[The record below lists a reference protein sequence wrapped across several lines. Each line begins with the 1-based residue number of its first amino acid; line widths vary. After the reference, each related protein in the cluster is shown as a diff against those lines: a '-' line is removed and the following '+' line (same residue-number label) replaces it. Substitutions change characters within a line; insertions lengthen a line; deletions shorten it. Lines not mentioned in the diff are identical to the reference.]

1 MIIIPVNTDAP
12 IYHWPWM
19 TLLLVAVNC
28 VTFFVTGF
36 GEEPDGWL
44 LRFGQGLNPVE
55 WVAYNFSHAGWLHLI
70 GNMIFVWG
78 FGIVVEGKLGWWRFL
93 LVYLSLGMLGG
104 LLIQTVMLGHDP
116 SLNSGLQGASLI
128 VYGLLAICVVWAPK
142 NEMDVLIFIYYFV
155 GYRVLSVEVTILTF
169 GFWYVLLQVL
179 SAWWNHFSMGSAMG
193 HLIGAF
199 WGFGI
204 GIALLKLRWVDCENW
219 DLFAIW
225 NGNYRK
231 PADFDAWKN
240 EIVVTHSPDLRG
252 EETPAAEKVKKKK
265 AVFRPS
271 IYLSNRPKHRKPTAR
286 ETASTP
292 VTDAEQPAASAATR
306 SKSESSQPAAT
317 LKVLDRMRELLR
329 AGKPQAALGEYRKRL
344 CIVDQWPLDADDLQ
358 ALADGLF
365 KLKLWDETIPLLE
378 EFIERFPTRADAAR
392 IKLAAICC
400 EVQNRPLAALK
411 LLDQVDLENLPD
423 SIRSHI
429 TQIRQK
435 AERLLDDESFE
446 PDGKSW

>member
-1 MIIIPVNTDAP
+1 MILIPVNTDAP

-19 TLLLVAVNC
+19 TLVLVAVNC
-28 VTFFVTGF
+28 VTFYVTGF
-36 GEEPDGWL
+36 GEKPDGWL
-44 LRFGQGLNPVE
+44 LRFGHGLNPVE
-55 WVAYNFSHAGWLHLI
+55 WLAYNFLHAGWLHLI

-93 LVYLSLGMLGG
+93 LVYLSIGVLGG

-116 SLNSGLQGASLI
+116 LLNSGGQGASLI

-142 NEMDVLIFIYYFV
+142 NEMDLLIFL
-155 GYRVLSVEVTILTF
+155 GYRVLSVEVTSLTF
-169 GFWYVLLQVL
+169 GFWYVALQVL

-204 GIALLKLRWVDCENW
+204 GIALLKLRMVDCENW

-225 NGNYRK
+225 NGTYRK
-231 PADFDAWKN
+231 PTDLNGWKN
-240 EIVVTHSPDLRG
+240 NIVVTHSTDLRG

-265 AVFRPS
+265 ATFRPS

-286 ETASTP
+286 EAASTP
-292 VTDAEQPAASAATR
+292 TTDAEQPAASAATR
-306 SKSESSQPAAT
+306 SMPESSQPTTT
-317 LKVLDRMRELLR
+317 LKVLDRMRELIR
-329 AGKPQAALGEYRKRL
+329 DEKPQAALGEYHKRL
-344 CIVDQWPLDADDLQ
+344 RIVDHWPLEAGDLQ

-365 KLKLWDETIPLLE
+365 KLKLWDETTPLLE
-378 EFIERFPTRADAAR
+378 EFVERFPTRADSAR

-400 EVQNRPLAALK
+400 EVQNRPLAALN
-411 LLDQVDLENLPD
+411 LLNQVDLEDLPA
-423 SIRSHI
+423 SIRGHI
-429 TQIRQK
+429 AQIRQK
-435 AERLLDDESFE
+435 AERLLDDETFE
-446 PDGKSW
+446 PDGKNW

>member
-36 GEEPDGWL
+36 GENPDGWL
-44 LRFGQGLNPVE
+44 LRFGHGLNPVE
-55 WVAYNFSHAGWLHLI
+55 WVAYNFLHAGWLHLI

-93 LVYLSLGMLGG
+93 LVYLSIGVLGG
-104 LLIQTVMLGHDP
+104 VLIQTVMLSHDP
-116 SLNSGLQGASLI
+116 LLNSGGQGASLI

-142 NEMDVLIFIYYFV
+142 NEMDVLIFL
-155 GYRVLSVEVTILTF
+155 GYRVLLIEVTILTF
-169 GFWYVLLQVL
+169 GFWYVALQVL

-204 GIALLKLRWVDCENW
+204 GIALLKLHWVDCENW

-225 NGNYRK
+225 NGSYRK
-231 PADFDAWKN
+231 PTDLNGWKDN
-240 EIVVTHSPDLRG
+240 IVVTHSPDLRG

-265 AVFRPS
+265 ATFRPS
-271 IYLSNRPKHRKPTAR
+271 IYLSNRPKRRKPTAR

-292 VTDAEQPAASAATR
+292 VTDSEQPAAAETKTKSA
-306 SKSESSQPAAT
+306 SSPPVAT
-317 LKVLDRMRELLR
+317 LKTLDRIRELIR
-329 AGKPQAALGEYRKRL
+329 TGQPQAALAEYRKQQRV
-344 CIVDQWPLDADDLQ
+344 VDRWLLDADDLQ
-358 ALADGLF
+358 ALTDGLF
-365 KLKLWDETIPLLE
+365 RLKLWDETTPLLD
-378 EFIERFPTRADAAR
+378 EFIARFPTQADPAR

-400 EVQNRPLAALK
+400 EIQNRPLAALK
-411 LLDQVDLENLPD
+411 LLEPVNFEGLPA
-423 SIRSHI
+423 SIQSHI
-429 TQIRQK
+429 AQIRQK
-435 AERLLDDESFE
+435 TERLLDEESFE
-446 PDGKSW
+446 FDGKSL

>member
-19 TLLLVAVNC
+19 TLVLVAVNC
-28 VTFFVTGF
+28 VTFYVTGF

-55 WVAYNFSHAGWLHLI
+55 WLAYNFLHAGWLHLI

-93 LVYLSLGMLGG
+93 LVYLSIGVLGG
-104 LLIQTVMLGHDP
+104 LLIQTVMLSHDP
-116 SLNSGLQGASLI
+116 LLSSGGQGASLI

-142 NEMDVLIFIYYFV
+142 NEMDLLIFL

-225 NGNYRK
+225 NGSYRK
-231 PADFDAWKN
+231 PMELNGWKEN
-240 EIVVTHSPDLRG
+240 IVVTHTADLRG
-252 EETPAAEKVKKKK
+252 EETPVAERVKKKK
-265 AVFRPS
+265 ATFRPS
-271 IYLSNRPKHRKPTAR
+271 IYLSNRPTRPKPTTR
-286 ETASTP
+286 EPASTSA
-292 VTDAEQPAASAATR
+292 TDTEQPAASATTR
-306 SKSESSQPAAT
+306 SVSEPSQPTAT
-317 LKVLDRMRELLR
+317 LKVLARIRELLR
-329 AGKPQAALGEYRKRL
+329 TGKPQAALAEYRKRL
-344 CIVDQWPLDADDLQ
+344 RSVDQWPLAADDLQ
-358 ALADGLF
+358 ALTDGLF

-378 EFIERFPTRADAAR
+378 EFIERFPMRAAAAR

-411 LLDQVDLENLPD
+411 QLDQVELENLPA
-423 SIRSHI
+423 SIRGHI
-429 TQIRQK
+429 AQIRQK
-435 AERLLDDESFE
+435 AERLLDDETFE
-446 PDGKSW
+446 LGGKNS